1 MSTDINIMSTDMKAS
16 TDMKVSTDT
25 KCLRTRNFMKL
36 LLGPGIRL
44 HLKWAEPIQEAELLL
59 SKEKKGFNC
68 GRGGLVV

>member
-1 MSTDINIMSTDMKAS
+1 
-16 TDMKVSTDT
+16 
-25 KCLRTRNFMKL
+25 MKL

-68 GRGGLVV
+68 GRGVWWYKSFLAKQNVIYSSIMDNMA